1 MPEFLH
7 VNSKKTL
14 NDFNR
19 KSKNRVI
26 FVKYYMDGCGHCQD
40 LEPIWEMIEYSIK
53 LNYPVS
59 DVLITQLN
67 AEYMYEA
74 NIPNVEGFP
83 TISIINNNNKV
94 DFTGNRTK
102 EGILQFFIDNGL
114 DKIKKTLRLGRHKQ
128 SRRKQSRRKRSRHRR
143 KGRSSRRKRGSTK
156 GRRNKYNRKTRK
168 S

>member
-114 DKIKKTLRLGRHKQ
+114 DKIKKTLRLGR
-128 SRRKQSRRKRSRHRR
+128 RKQSRRRC
-143 KGRSSRRKRGSTK
+143 KGRSSRRRRGSTK

>member
-1 MPEFLH
+1 MTLKILAL
-7 VNSKKTL
+7 KKTL

-114 DKIKKTLRLGRHKQ
+114 DKIKKTLRLGRRKL
-128 SRRKQSRRKRSRHRR
+128 SRRKQSRRRR
-143 KGRSSRRKRGSTK
+143 KGRSTK

>member
-114 DKIKKTLRLGRHKQ
+114 DKIKKTLGLGR
-128 SRRKQSRRKRSRHRR
+128 RKRSRRKRSRRKR

>member
-1 MPEFLH
+1 
-7 VNSKKTL
+7 
-14 NDFNR
+14 
-19 KSKNRVI
+19 
-26 FVKYYMDGCGHCQD
+26 MDGCGHCQD

-114 DKIKKTLRLGRHKQ
+114 DKIKKTLRLGRRKLSRHKL
-128 SRRKQSRRKRSRHRR
+128 SRRKR
-143 KGRSSRRKRGSTK
+143 KGRSSRRQQGSTK

>member
-114 DKIKKTLRLGRHKQ
+114 DKIKKTLRLGR
-128 SRRKQSRRKRSRHRR
+128 RKQSRRRR
-143 KGRSSRRKRGSTK
+143 KGRSSRRRRGSTK

>member
-14 NDFNR
+14 SDFNR
-19 KSKNRVI
+19 KSRNRVI

-94 DFTGNRTK
+94 DFTGDRTK

-114 DKIKKTLRLGRHKQ
+114 DKIKQTLRLGR
-128 SRRKQSRRKRSRHRR
+128 RKRSRRKGRHKR
-143 KGRSSRRKRGSTK
+143 KGRSSRRRRGSTK

>member
-114 DKIKKTLRLGRHKQ
+114 DKIKKTLRLGR
-128 SRRKQSRRKRSRHRR
+128 RKLSRHRR
-143 KGRSSRRKRGSTK
+143 KGRSSRRRRGSTK

>member
-14 NDFNR
+14 SDFNR
-19 KSKNRVI
+19 KSRNRVI

-102 EGILQFFIDNGL
+102 EDILQFFIDNGL
-114 DKIKKTLRLGRHKQ
+114 DKIKQTLRLGR
-128 SRRKQSRRKRSRHRR
+128 RKRSRRKGRHKR
-143 KGRSSRRKRGSTK
+143 KGRSSRRRRGSTK